1 MSDYLQQ
8 ANDVL
13 KELQNI
19 RVKLNL
25 EQCKFLMAKLADAI
39 KDVNRRVR
47 RADREFDLVLSEL
60 YRVTLRVWSLLL
72 DCCYCTQD
80 SCLLSRIIAASQV
93 TDSRQRFLKLHA
105 ELKWCLFL
113 ISCIVKAPRRP
124 SLGDFNW
131 DKTVDS
137 IANDITF
144 INAANTDWIHL
155 VKLLK
160 ESFKELGDH
169 RVACKCMLSRLG
181 ERVDSKWELGIPLVT
196 NRTLLEDGQG
206 GQGTIDVVTWKD
218 KVLVEKTFNDLTDGE
233 VFRKE
238 ADFLGRFS
246 HPHILSMICSY
257 EQPEGYGHIMMEK
270 FSKDLHAY
278 IRNRKSPLA
287 PLEAAEIILQISE
300 GMHYLHTVQKVAHRG
315 LKPKNV
321 LVKEYPVLVVKVSD
335 FGLAK
340 VTESISA
347 RSEQTANCGTTLYR
361 APEMFA
367 IPGQEPHH
375 ECEFISGAKSRNP
388 WCVNANAFKADVYSF
403 AVTCFFILTGEEP
416 YRGHR
421 LGVLYDVVKVRG
433 LRPVLPAS
441 CPPILSWLIER
452 CWHPDSSQRPSF
464 SEICEVLRTLKAILL
479 TGGSGFLD
487 KPGVEDLAESG
498 LITLLTPEKYTA
510 NKRIL
515 VVGRSDS
522 GKENLIDLVCGFR
535 NGSVNDAKSGRWTPD
550 SSMCLLNTG
559 DLESRGQL
567 DFLKNL
573 IMSKNGAWTS
583 KSMKRQWYS
592 ALHPWK
598 RVEQED
604 SLAYSNRI
612 HLLWLVYSVDNS
624 PGPEFT
630 KLKNLCNLPI
640 QIVITQKDEKHDPN
654 GSLYHKNF
662 HAREASSFPK
672 ESQVELKKKIVKVNF
687 AHFTQA
693 AQTI

>member
-287 PLEAAEIILQISE
+287 PLEARLE
-300 GMHYLHTVQKVAHRG
+300 
-315 LKPKNV
+315 
-321 LVKEYPVLVVKVSD
+321 
-335 FGLAK
+335 AK
-340 VTESISA
+340 
-347 RSEQTANCGTTLYR
+347 

-479 TGGSGFLD
+479 TGM
-487 KPGVEDLAESG
+487 G
-498 LITLLTPEKYTA
+498 L
-510 NKRIL
+510 
-515 VVGRSDS
+515 
-522 GKENLIDLVCGFR
+522 
-535 NGSVNDAKSGRWTPD
+535 
-550 SSMCLLNTG
+550 
-559 DLESRGQL
+559 
-567 DFLKNL
+567 
-573 IMSKNGAWTS
+573 
-583 KSMKRQWYS
+583 
-592 ALHPWK
+592 
-598 RVEQED
+598 
-604 SLAYSNRI
+604 
-612 HLLWLVYSVDNS
+612 
-624 PGPEFT
+624 
-630 KLKNLCNLPI
+630 
-640 QIVITQKDEKHDPN
+640 
-654 GSLYHKNF
+654 
-662 HAREASSFPK
+662 
-672 ESQVELKKKIVKVNF
+672 
-687 AHFTQA
+687 
-693 AQTI
+693 